1 MEGQLGTWKYGYSV
15 SPRGSDFWVARDS
28 IRIFLLLN
36 EERPFTWPPFES
48 SSISRVDG
56 DLVVTSW
63 FSKLGKKTCHHGFK
77 PFVSSSPSC
86 FLMGVPTHLVT
97 FQSKTI
103 SSGRQLE
110 VPIDNL
116 QTAEGTIGSCDVCW
130 ENPESGSS
138 DLLGEVRHAR
148 PQQFYS
154 DRSDLSNPGKG
165 NSPLHG
171 GDFSDLRIWNPKM
184 AETFITECNK
194 GNKGF
199 FSRTILVFKD
209 ELLCL
214 VKKGKSESWRTFLWK
229 WNLRQNVSA
238 TVIPLN

>member
-1 MEGQLGTWKYGYSV
+1 MKIW
-15 SPRGSDFWVARDS
+15 
-28 IRIFLLLN
+28 LLC
-36 EERPFTWPPFES
+36 ES
-48 SSISRVDG
+48 SGERFLGRQGFDSYFPTTKWGAAFYMTPFRILKHQQGRWG
-56 DLVVTSW
+56 
-63 FSKLGKKTCHHGFK
+63 FSCNKLIFQTWKKTCHHGFK